1 VATPNDF
8 GARGRR
14 PTHPELLDFL
24 AAEFVASGW
33 SVKAL
38 HRASCC
44 RRLTGCP
51 AISRRPTPL
60 DPENQ
65 WLWRYPRRRL
75 EAEAIRDAMLALG
88 GNLDRSPGGPHP
100 FPPVDTWAF
109 TQHNPSPP
117 STTPTAA
124 AST

>member
-1 VATPNDF
+1 MSGDF
-8 GARGRR
+8 QAANAR
-14 PTHPELLDFL
+14 
-24 AAEFVASGW
+24 
-33 SVKAL
+33 
-38 HRASCC
+38 
-44 RRLTGCP
+44 
-51 AISRRPTPL
+51 L

-88 GNLDRSPGGPHP
+88 GNLDRSPAAAPVP
-100 FPPVDTWAF
+100 AVDTWASPS
-109 TQHNPSPP
+109 TTPSPP